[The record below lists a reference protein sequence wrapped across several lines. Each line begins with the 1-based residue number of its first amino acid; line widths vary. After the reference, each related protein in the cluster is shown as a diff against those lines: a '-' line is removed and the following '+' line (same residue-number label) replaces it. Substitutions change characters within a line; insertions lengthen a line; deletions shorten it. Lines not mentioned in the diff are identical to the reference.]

1 MFRPDHWRYNPKKGN
16 SNEKGRNSKSSGCSV
31 IVSAGV
37 PLTNLEGVGG
47 VAFNPLAYPA
57 NPGTSWGDPN
67 STTGKIFGKP
77 QIGAWYVNLG
87 QSHIDWTS
95 LGFAETF
102 FGRLEVSYGHEV
114 VSLNG
119 YGNIKKENVGA
130 KYLLVKENSWDQ
142 PWLPAISAGVV
153 AKHTTNNPYE
163 HAEGINSGGY
173 DIYAVATKLI
183 TQTPIPVLLSGGVVS
198 TDSQTTG
205 VLGYND
211 DRDLTGFGNVD
222 LVLTK
227 EVAVGVEYKQGAEY
241 NNTAGTAA
249 DWKDANYWD
258 LHTAWFINPNTTL
271 VVAYVNAG
279 DEKSTTKH
287 GLGEGLVLS
296 LQYAF

>member
-1 MFRPDHWRYNPKKGN
+1 MKKVELARAVVLTAVLTALITG
-16 SNEKGRNSKSSGCSV
+16 GYV
-31 IVSAGV
+31 FAGV

-57 NPGTSWGDPN
+57 NPGSSWKDAPEV
-67 STTGKIFGKP
+67 GKWIGKP
-77 QIGAWYVNLG
+77 QVGAWYVNLG
-87 QSHIDWTS
+87 ESHIDWAAF
-95 LGFAETF
+95 GFAETF
-102 FGRLEVSYGHEV
+102 FGRLELSYGNEI
-114 VSLNG
+114 VSKKG
-119 YGNIKKENVGA
+119 WHDIKKDNFGA
-130 KYLLVKENSWDQ
+130 KFLLIEENAWDQ
-142 PWLPAISAGVV
+142 AWFPAISVGAVGKSTRDNVNRHAAGID
-153 AKHTTNNPYE
+153 A
-163 HAEGINSGGY
+163 SGY
-173 DIYAVATKLI
+173 DVYLVATKLI

-205 VLGYND
+205 VLGYNN

-241 NNTAGTAA
+241 DN
-249 DWKDANYWD
+249 WKDANYWD
-258 LHTAWFINPNTTL
+258 LHAAWFINPNTTF

-279 DEKSTTKH
+279 DEKSSSKV